1 MKEEITTKESEAI
14 VKEQTEA
21 FFNVLSGDYPVLD
34 TEMESIIRVL
44 AKDTAIHYLNDNY
57 KITN

>member
-1 MKEEITTKESEAI
+1 MKEEITTKESKII

-21 FFNVLSGDYPVLD
+21 FFNVLSGDYPSID

-44 AKDTAIHYLNDNY
+44 AKDTALHYLNDNY
-57 KITN
+57 EVTD

>member
-1 MKEEITTKESEAI
+1 MKQEITTKESEAI

-21 FFNVLSGDYPVLD
+21 FFNVLSGDYAELD

-44 AKDTAIHYLNDNY
+44 AKDTALHYLNDNY